1 MTDSLVVLTDFYAV
15 SNRALS
21 YAAGLAVPLR
31 AHLLL
36 LHVRHDELLAP
47 ADYGNGYQT
56 WRSDQKTARALQDLA
71 TAQPVP
77 TEVAVSEESL
87 PGAVHEAVQQHHP
100 LLVVLARPDPLV
112 TSEALVVSTALNM
125 LRHAPYPL
133 LLVPPVGWDA
143 FPPRRLLLVVD
154 GQPFRLRPHQNL
166 LRRLLAATQGTL
178 GLVYVVTTAET
189 APPDPP
195 GYDPAGVLRTVRD
208 NDLVDELPASSL
220 HQVHH
225 ASVVAG
231 VLEAA
236 SRQPADMLVV
246 VARPHGLLGG
256 LFHHSVTAQ
265 LLRESPIPV
274 LVLPAEE

>member
-31 AHLLL
+31 AQLLL

-47 ADYGNGYQT
+47 ADYGDSYHT
-56 WRSDQKTARALQDLA
+56 WRSDQKTAYALQDLA
-71 TAQPVP
+71 SAQPVP
-77 TEVAVSEESL
+77 TAVAVSEESL
-87 PGAVHEAVQQHHP
+87 PGAVREAAQHRHP
-100 LLVVLARPDPLV
+100 LLVVLGRPDPLV
-112 TSEALVVSTALNM
+112 ASEELVVRTAMNL

-154 GQPFRLRPHQNL
+154 GQPFSLRPHQDL

-178 GLVYVVTTAET
+178 GVVHVITEET
-189 APPDPP
+189 AQH
-195 GYDPAGVLRTVRD
+195 GPAVVLETVRE
-208 NDLVDELPASSL
+208 NDLVDALPEASL
-220 HQVHH
+220 RQVYRP
-225 ASVVAG
+225 AVMEG
-231 VLEAA
+231 VLQEAG
-236 SRQPADMLVV
+236 RQQADVLVV
-246 VARPHGLLGG
+246 VARPHSLLGS
-256 LFHHSVTAQ
+256 LFHDSVTGQ